1 MNRIEIDA
9 ATDEAGSLRI
19 RLPTAPAHHAVRVV
33 VEWEGPEGPAA
44 GWPQDWFEEIFGV
57 ITDPTFRLEDRTRAR
72 S

>member
-33 VEWEGPEGPAA
+33 VEWEGPAA